1 VIVLNEIVTV
11 ISTVGFPAAMC
22 ILMGYYIMRREEE
35 HGKEMAELKKAI
47 NNNTSA
53 ISKLVERLRGE

>member
-1 VIVLNEIVTV
+1 
-11 ISTVGFPAAMC
+11 
-22 ILMGYYIMRREEE
+22 MRREEE

-47 NNNTSA
+47 NNNTNA